1 MSSNERPVYQFVFL
15 RHGESLGNA
24 QSRWQGQ
31 SDYPLTEKGRA
42 QAQALAERWKAENA
56 KFDLVLSSP
65 LGRARETAAIIASKL
80 DLKIEFDD
88 IWLERAI
95 GEMEGL
101 TAEEVRQK
109 PRPPYTTPYD
119 SIGGDGEGDW
129 ALFLRAGQALHNL
142 LKRPPGELPDRFA
155 RRIVEP
161 GHACHRRRGSACDP
175 SGVRFRFENTAFA
188 RVIYHPHQHRW
199 AIDAVNDRAHLKSL
213 ETEVKMALSESA
225 GPLNGKLKVLTF
237 GAGAIGTY
245 IGGSLALAGHPV
257 VFVEQQKVVD
267 DLRQRGMRLDLTLDE
282 SRKTKDVSFWTPLLC
297 DRRLPGGGAS
307 LRTVRPGS
315 VCPEIVRHPTA
326 LEGIQPFADK
336 MPPILCLSNGSRT
349 SRPSPKPSART
360 RSSTEP

>member
-1 MSSNERPVYQFVFL
+1 MNSSERPVYQFVFL

-42 QAQALAERWKAENA
+42 QAQALAARWKAEDV

-80 DLKIEFDD
+80 VLKIEFDD

-129 ALFLRAGQALHNL
+129 ALYLRAGQALHNL
-142 LKRPPGELPDRFA
+142 LKRPPGSYL
-155 RRIVEP
+155 VVSH
-161 GHACHRRRGSACDP
+161 GGLLNQVMHAVVGLAPHADP

-199 AIDAVNDRAHLKSL
+199 AIDAVNDRAHLQSL
-213 ETEVKMALSESA
+213 
-225 GPLNGKLKVLTF
+225 N
-237 GAGAIGTY
+237 
-245 IGGSLALAGHPV
+245 
-257 VFVEQQKVVD
+257 
-267 DLRQRGMRLDLTLDE
+267 
-282 SRKTKDVSFWTPLLC
+282 RK
-297 DRRLPGGGAS
+297 
-307 LRTVRPGS
+307 
-315 VCPEIVRHPTA
+315 
-326 LEGIQPFADK
+326 
-336 MPPILCLSNGSRT
+336 
-349 SRPSPKPSART
+349 
-360 RSSTEP
+360 